1 LAVAVEKAEAVL
13 AGLTGK
19 LERSVARREPKR
31 TGGLP
36 PGARRVEIDGVPMV
50 LSEDGRLLARSVKD
64 GRWMLFADERDFDAG
79 AMLRWLDPDDQLPR
93 FADPPPHVFR
103 DGESRVPDRDEVV
116 EWARLRGVP
125 EAAALAWLDQERRWS
140 RFVLRDDVDV
150 ARFGPRSDSAIAISV
165 YRRPCFLI
173 TIPLYCGAWLPTTS
187 VSTGRTGIARW
198 KSGWWRWRRGS
209 RPR

>member
-150 ARFGPRSDSAIAISV
+150 ARFGLDQTQR
-165 YRRPCFLI
+165 
-173 TIPLYCGAWLPTTS
+173 
-187 VSTGRTGIARW
+187 
-198 KSGWWRWRRGS
+198 
-209 RPR
+209 

>member
-1 LAVAVEKAEAVL
+1 MAVAVEKAEAVL

-79 AMLRWLDPDDQLPR
+79 AMLRWVDPDDQLPR
-93 FADPPPHVFR
+93 FAQVPPWRLPAGGGR
-103 DGESRVPDRDEVV
+103 AEPLPWPELEQWAGRV
-116 EWARLRGVP
+116 GVP
-125 EAAALAWLDQERRWS
+125 LA
-140 RFVLRDDVDV
+140 
-150 ARFGPRSDSAIAISV
+150 SV
-165 YRRPCFLI
+165 RE
-173 TIPLYCGAWLPTTS
+173 WHE
-187 VSTGRTGIARW
+187 
-198 KSGWWRWRRGS
+198 
-209 RPR
+209 RPRRAPSRLTYREDQTLDDILRPQSL